1 MKSVITFVDT
11 PDGRTDV
18 RAEFDPPL
26 GKGGSTESH
35 AQKLALSIMEALH
48 DAGGATLSKVEGD
61 PL

>member
-11 PDGRTDV
+11 PDGRIDV

-26 GKGGSTESH
+26 GNGGSTGSH
-35 AQKLALSIMEALH
+35 AQKLALGLMEALH
-48 DAGGATLSKVEGD
+48 DAGGAALSKIEGD